1 MNATTPPK
9 LIPLPQASLA
19 RYGHVHCGV
28 GRCLGSRVLLGVDLA
43 AGQPLVQD
51 PAWAVRTPARI

>member
-1 MNATTPPK
+1 MDMSIA
-9 LIPLPQASLA
+9 ASA
-19 RYGHVHCGV
+19 